1 MKTGHG
7 LNDDAPMQ
15 ESIPSLPRMT
25 RRSLLAIAVATILS
39 GCTKPAAIEA
49 LDLDWH
55 DLLPP
60 GAVDPGQVLRGR
72 IEHADASR
80 AQQLVQSAGVRADL
94 DGKTVRLPG
103 FVVPLDYD
111 GTGLSSFLLVPF
123 VGACV
128 HVPPPPPNQI
138 VYVTSEE
145 PVESRRLFDAVVV
158 TGVIQSARES
168 TELAESGY
176 RLAAIQVATHEP

>member
-1 MKTGHG
+1 
-7 LNDDAPMQ
+7 
-15 ESIPSLPRMT
+15 MT
-25 RRSLLAIAVATILS
+25 RRAALAIALASVLP
-39 GCTKPAAIEA
+39 GCTKPSTVEAI
-49 LDLDWH
+49 DLDWH
-55 DLLPP
+55 DLLPA
-60 GAVDPGQVLRGR
+60 GAADPGQVLRGR
-72 IEHADASR
+72 IEHGDAAR
-80 AQQLVQSAGVRADL
+80 AQQLPHSTGVRTDL

-176 RLAAIQVATHEP
+176 RLAAIQVASHEP